1 MVGRISDDPDKVIS
15 GSEKVAAAD
24 SGQNYGIILTTIA
37 AWLASLSQTITN
49 KAINATNNTITNLTT
64 AMFASSVVDTDG
76 TLAANSDTRIASQKA
91 VKAYA
96 DARIAA
102 QDAMVFKGVTDC
114 SGNPNYP
121 AADRGHTYRVSVAGK
136 IGGASG
142 VVVEVGDMFICLTDG
157 TASGN
162 HATVGAQWSIIQ
174 ANIDGA
180 VTGPASSTSGNIAT
194 FNGTTGKVVQDG
206 GAAISTDGT
215 FASNSDAKVPTE
227 KAVKTYVDGGAW
239 TAYTPT
245 VSAQTPGGTPP
256 TFSSISGR
264 YRQVGK
270 TVHVQVNVGVTT
282 AGTGTG
288 GVVISLPVALKV
300 GFNGGLSGAL
310 AAGVT
315 VGAVLNQGNLGNNV
329 VILKYDG
336 TTVITNGQAMSA
348 SGTYEA
354 A

>member
-96 DARIAA
+96 DALIAA
-102 QDAMVFKGVTDC
+102 NDAMVFKGATDC

-121 AADRGHTYRVSVAGK
+121 AANRGDTYRVSVAGK

-142 VVVEVGDMFICLTDG
+142 VVVEVGDIFICNTDG

-162 HATVGAQWSIIQ
+162 QATVGSSWNVIQ
-174 ANIDGA
+174 TNIDGA
-180 VTGPASSTSGNIAT
+180 VTGPASSTSGNIAS
-194 FNGTTGKVVQDG
+194 FNGTSGKTIQDTGL
-206 GAAISTDGT
+206 AASALT
-215 FASNSDAKVPTE
+215 
-227 KAVKTYVDGGAW
+227 GAW
-239 TAYTPT
+239 TSYSPT
-245 VSAQTPGGTPP
+245 VSAG
-256 TFSSISGR
+256 SGSFTSASATGV
-264 YRQVGK
+264 YKQIGK
-270 TVHVQVNVGVTT
+270 TVLFTVTITITTNGSAATNVTVTNPVNTNGSNAGAFGREVGVSGKMLQGVINTSNMNIYNYDNT
-282 AGTGTG
+282 YPGATGAFI
-288 GVVISLPVALKV
+288 VMS
-300 GFNGGLSGAL
+300 GFY
-310 AAGVT
+310 AA
-315 VGAVLNQGNLGNNV
+315 
-329 VILKYDG
+329 
-336 TTVITNGQAMSA
+336 S
-348 SGTYEA
+348 
-354 A
+354 